1 MFIQI
6 TKEKFISQKDI
17 IGVFDLDTSTVSGVT
32 KNFLSRAEKKNK
44 TVGTNT
50 LPKSFV
56 LGYENKDKNSKE
68 KDFKIYFS
76 ANMTGHIIK
85 TGLFKIQKI

>member
-6 TKEKFISQKDI
+6 KKDKVMRQKDI

-32 KNFLSRAEKKNK
+32 RNFLTNAEKNNRIA
-44 TVGTNT
+44 GINI

-56 LGYENKDKNSKE
+56 LTDGI
-68 KDFKIYFS
+68 IYFS
-76 ANMTGHIIK
+76 SGMTGHICK
-85 TGLFKIQKI
+85 SKIGAGD